1 MFWRALLVG
10 SPFFRP
16 FFIGTE
22 PLWMTP
28 LSITARQADSL
39 AGWCLRWQTQSFCS
53 KSWCLLVLSECGN
66 VHSWRAS
73 VCWVEVRCL
82 HHNSGMKQEL
92 SSRWERREHG
102 WRVRKSVWWGQM
114 DPQLGCCSPVLVG
127 EAKGRC
133 STAEK
138 DSNVVP
144 GTTSVRWDV
153 WWWSAG
159 GSPESLAYIIS
170 SVVCQQWE
178 VRQVYL
184 AQFLLSSEGRK
195 AIFWPFLRSRLW
207 YVQSLKWVLLLNWGH
222 RDVTFHSLCCVS
234 CSLFL

>member
-53 KSWCLLVLSECGN
+53 KSWCLLALSECGN

-82 HHNSGMKQEL
+82 RHNSGMKQEL
-92 SSRWERREHG
+92 SSRRERREHG

-114 DPQLGCCSPVLVG
+114 HPQLGCCSPVLVG

-133 STAEK
+133 STAKK
-138 DSNVVP
+138 DNNVVP
-144 GTTSVRWDV
+144 STTCVRWDV

-159 GSPESLAYIIS
+159 GSPESLAYITLPAVGSEAGIFGSVS
-170 SVVCQQWE
+170 SVF
-178 VRQVYL
+178 RGKKGNIL
-184 AQFLLSSEGRK
+184 
-195 AIFWPFLRSRLW
+195 
-207 YVQSLKWVLLLNWGH
+207 
-222 RDVTFHSLCCVS
+222 TFFEIKDCGM
-234 CSLFL
+234 CSPWNECYY